1 MFVSVA
7 PRSLS
12 PTPRARPRRGRAAGA
27 VRSGASLTVALA
39 CVLVSQVVH
48 AQTEAP
54 SDDGVYGRLS
64 RDTVLSIEAGGG
76 LGLSN
81 GEPRGAFAS
90 TLRARA
96 LDTGGVFLS
105 YQLAPGD
112 PRHDAIALGLDL
124 RMLTLARIFQ
134 DMERGP
140 RTLDLFLDSIGLE
153 LGAAWVR
160 PGLPWGRGSGI
171 AWVLGTG
178 AELPLAWRS
187 GDAVTL
193 RAGVRWVHST
203 GSDAL
208 APSATSDDAVFVTAS
223 LVLRAMANL
232 GHVRSTP

>member
-1 MFVSVA
+1 LRA
-7 PRSLS
+7 GSL
-12 PTPRARPRRGRAAGA
+12 AAA
-27 VRSGASLTVALA
+27 FACLTVPDQSLA
-39 CVLVSQVVH
+39 QRQSF
-48 AQTEAP
+48 AQRTDAP
-54 SDDGVYGRLS
+54 ADDGVYGRLS
-64 RDTVLSIEAGGG
+64 RDTTLSVEVGGG

-81 GEPRGAFAS
+81 GAPRGAFTT
-90 TLRARA
+90 TLRARS
-96 LDTGGVFLS
+96 LDTGGVFLA

-112 PRHDAIALGLDL
+112 RRHDALALGLDL

-160 PGLPWGRGSGI
+160 PGLPWGQGSGI
-171 AWVLGTG
+171 AWVLGAG
-178 AELPLAWRS
+178 AEIPLAWRA
-187 GDAVTL
+187 GDAMCL

-203 GSDAL
+203 GADAL
-208 APSATSDDAVFVTAS
+208 APSATPDDAVFVTAT